1 MSSSLMTQL
10 KRCKFIFW
18 KLNLIF
24 YDYEKLKIYIK
35 WESCLKVKRMWF
47 DNGSEY
53 GNKESKKL
61 YLNMRF
67 NGEDSFWTLLRK
79 IKLLKR

>member
-1 MSSSLMTQL
+1 
-10 KRCKFIFW
+10 
-18 KLNLIF
+18 
-24 YDYEKLKIYIK
+24 
-35 WESCLKVKRMWF
+35 MWF

-67 NGEDSFWTLLRK
+67 NGEDRF
-79 IKLLKR
+79 